1 MNSFK
6 CDLGSTAKYMA
17 GKIYNYVIAFAF
29 SVPCGGKQRIISPTL
44 PELNLTAEQV
54 FQAGGYP
61 V

>member
-1 MNSFK
+1 
-6 CDLGSTAKYMA
+6 MA